1 MNPRGWFGLAVLIVS
16 LALGYLRIRKDRR
29 NRLTQSF
36 GHPVL
41 DNFLLLVSGCAL
53 AAILAL
59 AIYHLKLDLH
69 PIARRAFGYT
79 LLLVLAGGL
88 SWFGNGI
95 LRRIGKR
102 N

>member
-1 MNPRGWFGLAVLIVS
+1 
-16 LALGYLRIRKDRR
+16 
-29 NRLTQSF
+29 
-36 GHPVL
+36 
-41 DNFLLLVSGCAL
+41 
-53 AAILAL
+53 LAL
-59 AIYHLKLDLH
+59 AIYYLKLDLH
-69 PIARRAFGYT
+69 PIAGRAFGYT